1 MHHLVRK
8 DRSRDRFPLPLDHF
22 PKPHMSVAEKAFFQ
36 SVARKSCTKVIYYA
50 RRHGGPVSW
59 VPLTSAKARVQVFRG
74 KIPGDTSSLSYYCAV
89 SYIKA
94 TLEEV
99 AAVFST
105 DSTDKYRKYA
115 KVFAPDYLDCANLC
129 NLVVPNDENPMH
141 YIGMKWHAVKSPTL
155 FARPRDFC
163 VLECQ
168 DEFVDRKTGR
178 RGWVSSM
185 HSVSSSN
192 CPNMESSLQLVRG
205 SIYRSGFVFVECAE
219 DPTRLEVVHVLQADL
234 KGNIPS
240 YLVSQIMKRRVVAL
254 GRFESYFQRR
264 HLTAQGFAETLVAK
278 HESSECA
285 VCQHAFHFATLH
297 KHNCRKCGQ
306 VVCRKCSSVW
316 RALTADASGKQ
327 NLRICTRCAR
337 GSAQATS
344 EHSAIFTPRPLK
356 RFQSKEWFLSMRSA
370 LVANPFRP
378 SVSLSCD
385 VHHQQDITQASL
397 EVHEAPTTKPV
408 TLRNTAQ
415 YHQDDD
421 ALDDDVP
428 DDDEREN
435 ATVFGLDA
443 DSVVFH
449 SIRSSSGPLSPA
461 EKSDSWQFSN
471 LVASVT
477 QRLSVLSDLSP
488 DEMVVYQQ
496 LQRQSDLSFL
506 SVDGGK
512 LKDELATLDETVEW
526 DEESESSR
534 YDLLSDNLVRESIIE
549 RKNSSSPRNMDAVVA
564 KLVARLETSTRGE
577 DPAMIKNILMAAVA
591 SSVYSSSSS

>member
-1 MHHLVRK
+1 MHHLRK
-8 DRSRDRFPLPLDHF
+8 ERSLKLPLPPDHF
-22 PKPHMSVAEKAFFQ
+22 PRPHMSVQEKEFFQ

-59 VPLTSAKARVQVFRG
+59 VPLTSAHARVQVFRG
-74 KIPGDTSSLSYYCAV
+74 KIPGDTSRLSYYCAV

-94 TLEEV
+94 SLEEV

-155 FARPRDFC
+155 FARARDFC
-163 VLECQ
+163 ILECQ

-185 HSVSSSN
+185 HSVNSAN
-192 CPNMESSLQLVRG
+192 CPIMESSHQLIRG
-205 SIYRSGFVFVECAE
+205 SIYRSGFVFIESAD
-219 DPTRLEVVHVLQADL
+219 DPSLLEVVHVLQADL

-240 YLVSQIMKRRVVAL
+240 YLVSHIMKRRVVAL
-254 GRFESYFQRR
+254 GRFETYFARR
-264 HLTAQGFAETLVAK
+264 HLTAHGFADSLVAK
-278 HESSECA
+278 ADSAECA
-285 VCQHAFHFATLH
+285 VCQHAFHFDLS

-316 RALTADASGKQ
+316 RALTADVHGKQ

-337 GSAQATS
+337 GSAAM
-344 EHSAIFTPRPLK
+344 EHSAVFTPKPLK
-356 RFQSKEWFLSMRSA
+356 RFQSKDWFLSMRSA

-397 EVHEAPTTKPV
+397 EVHETPAKPT
-408 TLRNTAQ
+408 TLRNTAR
-415 YHQDDD
+415 YSKSADDPD
-421 ALDDDVP
+421 GLDIDVP

-443 DSVVFH
+443 DGVVFH
-449 SIRSSSGPLSPA
+449 SIRSSTGPLSPA
-461 EKSDSWQFSN
+461 PEKPDSWQFSN

-477 QRLSVLSDLSP
+477 QRLSALSDLSP
-488 DEMVVYQQ
+488 EEMVVFQQ

-506 SVDGGK
+506 SVEGK
-512 LKDELATLDETVEW
+512 YTDELATLDETVEW
-526 DEESESSR
+526 DDDSETETQK
-534 YDLLSDNLVRESIIE
+534 YDFLSENLVRTSILAGKTSGGAPI
-549 RKNSSSPRNMDAVVA
+549 NMDAIVS

-577 DPAMIKNILMAAVA
+577 DPALIKNILMAAVA
-591 SSVYSSSSS
+591 SSVYS